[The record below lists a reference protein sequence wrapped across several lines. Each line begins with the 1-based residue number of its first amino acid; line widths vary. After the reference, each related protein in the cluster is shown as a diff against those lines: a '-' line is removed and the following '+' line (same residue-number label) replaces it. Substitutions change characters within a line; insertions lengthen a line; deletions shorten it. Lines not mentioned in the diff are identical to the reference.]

1 MKYYILTYKTDK
13 GGQITLYLRSEF
25 EAIKEKY
32 RLERLGI
39 KVSYYKQA
47 SA

>member
-1 MKYYILTYKTDK
+1 MKYFVLSYKTDK

-25 EAIKEKY
+25 EAVKEKY
-32 RLERLGI
+32 RLERSGI
-39 KVSYYKQA
+39 KVSYYKQV

>member
-1 MKYYILTYKTDK
+1 MKYFVLSYKTDK

-25 EAIKEKY
+25 EAVKEKY

-39 KVSYYKQA
+39 KVNYYKQV